1 MSRKNLD
8 NIGMGNRLK
17 EVRKKLGLTLEEMK
31 NISGYS
37 VSTLSE
43 IERDV
48 NNPNPRYLLL
58 LTEKFNVNL
67 NWLFTGK
74 GGMFIPEFE
83 LKWDFGKDSITIL
96 KMIYLIENWEML
108 RYDMLGHFL
117 KFLDENEDKIK
128 KYLPEQGEE

>member
-8 NIGMGNRLK
+8 NIGIGNRLK

-37 VSTLSE
+37 VSTISE
-43 IERDV
+43 IERDI

-58 LTEKFNVNL
+58 LTEKFNLNL

-83 LKWDFGKDSITIL
+83 LKWDFGKDSKTIL

-108 RYDMLGHFL
+108 RYDMLRHFL
-117 KFLDENEDKIK
+117 KFLDTNEDKIK
-128 KYLPEQGEE
+128 KYILEEDEE

>member
-8 NIGMGNRLK
+8 HIGIGNRLK
-17 EVRKKLGLTLEEMK
+17 EVRKKLGLTLEELK
-31 NISGYS
+31 NVSGYS

-43 IERDV
+43 IERDI
-48 NNPNPRYLLL
+48 NNPNPRFLLL
-58 LTEKFNVNL
+58 LIETFNVNL

-74 GGMFIPEFE
+74 GGMFTPEFE
-83 LKWDFGKDSITIL
+83 LKWDFGKDSKTIL